1 MSNKEN
7 NQISQL
13 QILNENI
20 SSQTSSLAAQKR
32 RGNLPCEKQPSCPF
46 HGTWRK
52 DTKSAGGN
60 KGWCM

>member
-7 NQISQL
+7 NQSSSL
-13 QILNENI
+13 QNLNENI
-20 SSQTSSLAAQKR
+20 SSQTSYLAAQKR
-32 RGNLPCEKQPSCPF
+32 RGNLPCGKQPSCPY